1 MKFEQSL
8 NHEALKV
15 SQGTLVSPRR
25 DVLHGLLV
33 EIVPRLPPILNAI
46 LRLDRYNLGSQAIN
60 PIEEL
65 PPVRAA
71 PRPVVSA
78 PSRTCRPM
86 AVFRRREF
94 VRAVHDGLD
103 TVPRRVCIR
112 ETYPVAAPYPARTS
126 PA

>member
-1 MKFEQSL
+1 MKFEQPL
-8 NHEALKV
+8 NNEALKV

-65 PPVRAA
+65 PPA
-71 PRPVVSA
+71 PLESQSFRTIGVVA
-78 PSRTCRPM
+78 DGTGVWCQE
-86 AVFRRREF
+86 RELEGDL
-94 VRAVHDGLD
+94 AINAWG
-103 TVPRRVCIR
+103 
-112 ETYPVAAPYPARTS
+112 VATES
-126 PA
+126 P